1 MAIEIINVGGLDY
14 PVQDQQSMALAKS
27 AMNEIA
33 YKPHIHAF
41 IGNEERTDYYQFA
54 RGVYSAFIWYKV
66 DPARG
71 VYTADY
77 PKNGC
82 LMMTTQAVSKGTQI
96 LRGVNCVQVTAI
108 EQMAKIRMDRQGNTI
123 YMVDWTGR
131 SISQGQF
138 AITDVDNLY
147 TKNNKFLKTHNVV
160 RDNFN
165 SVQLEV
171 GQTRD
176 DYYNQGGRAAIA
188 FHNHNINA
196 VQIYLDGNGDLQY
209 LKDDGTARRIVLE
222 TA

>member
-14 PVQDQQSMALAKS
+14 PVQDQQSMARANQAVNSLAWR
-27 AMNEIA
+27 
-33 YKPHIHAF
+33 PHFHA
-41 IGNEERTDYYQFA
+41 IMGNEERGDYYSYA
-54 RGVYSAFIWYKV
+54 RTMYSPFIWYTS
-66 DPARG
+66 AYASEG
-71 VYTADY
+71 NEHY

-82 LMMTTQAVSKGTQI
+82 LMMTTQAVSKNTQI
-96 LRGVNCVQVTAI
+96 LRGVNCVQITAM
-108 EQMAKIRMDRQGNTI
+108 EQMAQIRMDRQGNTI

-131 SISQGQF
+131 SINQGQF

>member
-1 MAIEIINVGGLDY
+1 MAIEIINVGGIDY
-14 PVQDQQSMALAKS
+14 AIQDQQSMALARS

-41 IGNEERTDYYQFA
+41 IGSEERTNYYQFA
-54 RGVYSAFIWYKV
+54 RGSLNPFIWYAV

-96 LRGVNCVQVTAI
+96 LRGVNCIQITAI

-138 AITDVDNLY
+138 AITDVANLY
-147 TKNNKFLKTHNVV
+147 SKNNKFIKTHNVV
-160 RDNFN
+160 YNNYDEA
-165 SVQLEV
+165 QLEV

-188 FHNHNINA
+188 FHNHSVNA
-196 VQIYLDGNGDLQY
+196 VQIYLDGNGDLCY
-209 LKDDGTARRIVLE
+209 LRNDGLAKKIVLE
-222 TA
+222 